1 MVEILAS
8 FLGFHPL
15 NIFFLIQLIIV
26 YIALAL
32 YVNEDLY
39 IDLSIFW
46 RLLLYKFPISRLGE
60 WEICNE
66 IQTMNCQNDDQ
77 PSEIY

>member
-46 RLLLYKFPISRLGE
+46 RLLLYKFPISRLGD
-60 WEICNE
+60 
-66 IQTMNCQNDDQ
+66 M
-77 PSEIY
+77 

>member
-1 MVEILAS
+1 MVEISAS
-8 FLGFHPL
+8 FLGFHPF

-32 YVNEDLY
+32 YVNEDLH

-46 RLLLYKFPISRLGE
+46 RLLLYKFPISRLGD
-60 WEICNE
+60 
-66 IQTMNCQNDDQ
+66 M
-77 PSEIY
+77 